1 MDSSHVKM
9 PQAHASLE
17 LNDIMVIWILLM
29 CIISVGTSK
38 KLLRDAKVVDSRN
51 AVLEAVLG
59 SWIGS

>member
-1 MDSSHVKM
+1 M